1 MTIEKIYKKI
11 FPNKVYLEEY
21 ETQILE
27 EIYEYINK
35 GVDSKVSVVYNDIHK
50 TLVTADDLI
59 TQGESAVAQLY
70 IETAMHKLEELE
82 SMEGV

>member
-1 MTIEKIYKKI
+1 MIEKIYKKL
-11 FPNKVYLEEY
+11 FPDKVYVKEY

-35 GVDSKVSVVYNDIHK
+35 SVDSKVNVVYNDIHK
-50 TLVTADDLI
+50 LN
-59 TQGESAVAQLY
+59 
-70 IETAMHKLEELE
+70 ELE